1 MMNVDQADAI
11 DNLMKQG
18 FTRVQAIKIFYEQSL
33 AKYYKKQ
40 YHGED
45 DLGFDQVRLMI
56 SYSPIFAN
64 LSYLPPQTGLVK
76 SNVQH
81 FNALEQSHLI
91 EKPINIL
98 GRRFSKPGD
107 PGHIDGGEEHYDG
120 LPPHHP
126 RTFVQH
132 SHSDGDGDRSPSP
145 LSLDVSH
152 SSEIDRDLC

>member
-1 MMNVDQADAI
+1 MRGSSIRDRFSSKRIDRRYSGFGGSAKESLKMMNVDQADAI

-64 LSYLPPQTGLVK
+64 LSYLTTDWSGEKQRTTLQCIGTI
-76 SNVQH
+76 S
-81 FNALEQSHLI
+81 FNRET
-91 EKPINIL
+91 
-98 GRRFSKPGD
+98 
-107 PGHIDGGEEHYDG
+107 Y
-120 LPPHHP
+120 
-126 RTFVQH
+126 
-132 SHSDGDGDRSPSP
+132 
-145 LSLDVSH
+145 
-152 SSEIDRDLC
+152 

>member
-56 SYSPIFAN
+56 AYSPIFAD
-64 LSYLPPQTGLVK
+64 LSYLTTDWSGEKQRTTLQCIGTI
-76 SNVQH
+76 S
-81 FNALEQSHLI
+81 FNRET
-91 EKPINIL
+91 
-98 GRRFSKPGD
+98 
-107 PGHIDGGEEHYDG
+107 Y
-120 LPPHHP
+120 
-126 RTFVQH
+126 
-132 SHSDGDGDRSPSP
+132 
-145 LSLDVSH
+145 
-152 SSEIDRDLC
+152 